1 MDAVKVK
8 NPTGSSRDKRQG
20 GPGEP
25 VAAVSRRLLKF
36 PFLETEARGTDHT
49 GDYMMLQDADALPQL
64 IGDYKPVD
72 QWQVHINRLFYR
84 FRGDQVRRF
93 YQTFTSADYRL
104 AHALAADYFEK
115 VVKRDKASGVKRQ
128 ASGEKASNLSLTPH
142 PSPLTVLELGPG
154 NGNLAACFLSHLQA
168 LDTNKVVYP
177 RVRYVL
183 VDWEQTVL
191 DTALTHPGL
200 AVHRDRVET
209 HQGTVDRL
217 DAVADGSVD
226 RIICNEL
233 WNDLPTKLMSRQAS
247 DIEEEFMRPNVSETA
262 HAKISDWQA
271 FVRSFEA
278 MDVERLKQ
286 FPPFFDDLVWEREYR
301 VVEWKEVPYRKTIAD
316 FLKRIDEH
324 VVVPVNLGACATI
337 KEAKRLLAPDAIGF
351 SSFDAGTAD
360 MNVLNDPE
368 KPCYGQFGGQQSFMV
383 NFALVEAIAKQL
395 EAGAMTL
402 ESQREFV
409 GRSLGTNVLTLMD
422 LIATHPSAGKKMAP
436 WEQDRL
442 MLKTLRALNETYRS
456 PYEHYLD
463 FPIPFEMPLEE
474 RASLQ
479 ALVRALKP
487 AGIPDTIAYLTEE
500 ELSVASKDLEGI
512 GYDPQSFMIALTAPP
527 SPVDYFHCLIRPR

>member
-1 MDAVKVK
+1 
-8 NPTGSSRDKRQG
+8 
-20 GPGEP
+20 
-25 VAAVSRRLLKF
+25 
-36 PFLETEARGTDHT
+36 
-49 GDYMMLQDADALPQL
+49 MLQDADALPQL

-93 YQTFTSADYRL
+93 YQTFTAADYRL

-115 VVKRDKASGVKRQ
+115 VVKRDKASGARRQ
-128 ASGEKASNLSLTPH
+128 ASGEKASNLPLTPH
-142 PSPLTVLELGPG
+142 PSSLTVLELGPG

-168 LDTNKVVYP
+168 LDTNKAVYP

-183 VDWEQTVL
+183 VDWEQTGL
-191 DTALTHPGL
+191 DTALSHPKL
-200 AVHRDRVET
+200 AIHRDRVET
-209 HQGTVDRL
+209 YRGTVDRL

-233 WNDLPTKLMSRQAS
+233 WNDLPTKLMSRQSS

-262 HAKISDWQA
+262 HAKISDWPA

-278 MDVERLKQ
+278 MDVESLKQ

-301 VVEWKEVPYRKTIAD
+301 AVEWKEVPYRKTIAD

-324 VVVPVNLGACATI
+324 VVVPINLGACATI

-351 SSFDAGTAD
+351 SSFDAGTAE

-383 NFALVEAIAKQL
+383 NFALVEAVAKQL
-395 EAGAMTL
+395 EVGTMTL

-422 LIATHPSAGKKMAP
+422 LIATHPSAGTKMAP

-456 PYEHYLD
+456 PYEHQLD
-463 FPIPFEMPLEE
+463 FPIPLEIPPEE
-474 RASLQ
+474 RESLQ
-479 ALVRALKP
+479 ALVRSLKP
-487 AGIPDTIAYLTEE
+487 AGIPDTIAYLAEE
-500 ELSVASKDLEGI
+500 ELSMASKDLEGI

>member
-1 MDAVKVK
+1 
-8 NPTGSSRDKRQG
+8 
-20 GPGEP
+20 
-25 VAAVSRRLLKF
+25 
-36 PFLETEARGTDHT
+36 
-49 GDYMMLQDADALPQL
+49 MLQDADALPQL

-93 YQTFTSADYRL
+93 YQTFASADYRL

-115 VVKRDKASGVKRQ
+115 VVKRDKASGVRRQ
-128 ASGEKASNLSLTPH
+128 ASGEKASNSPLTPH
-142 PSPLTVLELGPG
+142 SSPLTVLELGPG

-168 LDTNKVVYP
+168 LDKNKVVYP

-183 VDWEQTVL
+183 VDWEQTGL
-191 DTALTHPGL
+191 DTALTHPEL
-200 AVHRDRVET
+200 AIHRDRVET
-209 HQGTVDRL
+209 HRGTVDRL

-233 WNDLPTKLMSRQAS
+233 WNDLPTKLMSRQAN

-262 HAKISDWQA
+262 HAKISDWPA
-271 FVRSFEA
+271 FVRSFDA
-278 MDVERLKQ
+278 MDVETLKQ

-301 VVEWKEVPYRKTIAD
+301 AVEWKEVPYRKTIAD

-351 SSFDAGTAD
+351 SSFDAGTAE

-383 NFALVEAIAKQL
+383 NFALVEAVAKQL
-395 EAGAMTL
+395 EAGTMTL

-422 LIATHPSAGKKMAP
+422 LIATHPSAGTRMAP

-456 PYEHYLD
+456 PYEHHLD
-463 FPIPFEMPLEE
+463 FPIPFEIPLEE
-474 RASLQ
+474 RESLQ

-500 ELSVASKDLEGI
+500 ELSLASKDLEDI